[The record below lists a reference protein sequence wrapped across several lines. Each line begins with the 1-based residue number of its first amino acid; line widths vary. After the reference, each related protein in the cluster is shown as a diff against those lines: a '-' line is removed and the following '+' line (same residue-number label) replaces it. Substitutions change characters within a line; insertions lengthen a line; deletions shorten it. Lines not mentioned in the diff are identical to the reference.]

1 MCVKFGLIEK
11 SNAYNM
17 YIRQSSR
24 TYGLSILECA
34 LALMLPNQLPRE
46 IVNEIFSVKFL
57 DRLDTEVEACY
68 SKVLLL
74 L

>member
-1 MCVKFGLIEK
+1 MVKFEIFL
-11 SNAYNM
+11 
-17 YIRQSSR
+17 RQSSR

-34 LALMLPNQLPRE
+34 LALMLPNQLPHE

-68 SKVLLL
+68 SKVRFCQCRPINLNL
-74 L
+74 